1 MNAIHELAEY
11 LKKFPGVGPRQ
22 ATRFVYFLLK
32 QDRTYLKQVARLISE
47 LKNSVSTCKKCFRFF
62 QARHGEAECSVCSG
76 KNRDENYLL
85 IVSNETDLDA
95 IEKSGSYNGKY
106 FVLGGTVPI
115 LAKNYSERIRL
126 NELIKT
132 VKENSGLTEI
142 VLALNA
148 NPEGEHT
155 ADIVRDS
162 LKKMTDERKIKISLL
177 GRGLSTGAEIEY
189 SDSETLKNALRNRF

>member
-32 QDRTYLKQVARLISE
+32 QDRTYLKKVSSLISE
-47 LKNSVSTCKKCFRFF
+47 LKNSVSTCTKCYRFF
-62 QARHGEAECSVCSG
+62 QANHGETDCPVCVN

-115 LAKNYSERIRL
+115 LAKSYSDKVRL
-126 NELIKT
+126 NELIDS
-132 VKENSGLTEI
+132 VKKNSSITEI

-162 LKKMTDERKIKISLL
+162 LKKITDERKIKISVL